1 MSYLKEIVLN
11 SFQELVFRRSGL
23 NIDSLKMLKAD
34 ASERKIFRIYYGGL
48 KCIGIFNENPKENL
62 AFVKFSESF
71 LKLGFNVPEIYGFS
85 DDNLFYIE
93 EDLGDMTLK
102 SAVSEK
108 DSEEKI
114 HLYKKALNDLIRF
127 QVLSKDKL
135 DYSYCYQTKCFD
147 ESVLKDDFGKF
158 HDYLLKNY
166 LTGFDKDNLLEKVMM
181 FCSDLI
187 RDSDNDFFLY
197 RDFQPRNIMLKNNEL
212 YYIDYQSGRK
222 GPLQYDLASFIY
234 SGSAELTRD
243 ERFMLMIHYE
253 ENLRNY
259 INYNEQ
265 KFRKDFY
272 YFAFIRLIQVLGSYA
287 YVYERR
293 KDQKMTEKIKQ
304 GLLKLEELN
313 NNLENKD
320 INRFINNLTS
330 HCSEFIRI

>member
-127 QVLSKDKL
+127 QVLSK
-135 DYSYCYQTKCFD
+135 SH
-147 ESVLKDDFGKF
+147 FGPPARGALAAWK
-158 HDYLLKNY
+158 
-166 LTGFDKDNLLEKVMM
+166 
-181 FCSDLI
+181 
-187 RDSDNDFFLY
+187 
-197 RDFQPRNIMLKNNEL
+197 
-212 YYIDYQSGRK
+212 SG
-222 GPLQYDLASFIY
+222 
-234 SGSAELTRD
+234 
-243 ERFMLMIHYE
+243 
-253 ENLRNY
+253 
-259 INYNEQ
+259 
-265 KFRKDFY
+265 
-272 YFAFIRLIQVLGSYA
+272 
-287 YVYERR
+287 
-293 KDQKMTEKIKQ
+293 
-304 GLLKLEELN
+304 
-313 NNLENKD
+313 
-320 INRFINNLTS
+320 
-330 HCSEFIRI
+330 